1 MISFRIKIIFM
12 ISKETK
18 HSEIF
23 YDQVEFHPYLV
34 RQNLLDHAIMND
46 YLLMAYSPVAKGR
59 LIKDAFMR
67 DIGRDHGKSP
77 TQVALRWL
85 VQEGIVPVPKASN
98 PKHLQENTDIFNF
111 SLSDEE
117 MAAIRALDRELH
129 LDPVSDMAYEE

>member
-1 MISFRIKIIFM
+1 
-12 ISKETK
+12 
-18 HSEIF
+18 
-23 YDQVEFHPYLV
+23 
-34 RQNLLDHAIMND
+34 MND
-46 YLLMAYSPVAKGR
+46 YLLMAYSPMAKGR
-59 LIKDAFMR
+59 LIKDVFLR

-98 PKHLQENTDIFNF
+98 PKHLEENTGIFDF

-129 LDPVSDMAYEE
+129 LDPVSDMADEE